1 MSNTHIYQRSQI
13 NEVDGIDSL
22 SKIAKSIL
30 KNSYVLDI
38 GCNYGALGQYLIES
52 KNCIVDGVDYNH
64 EAIEIAKTYLN
75 KAIVVDLENQDLTR
89 VLNQKYDYIVCADV
103 LEHLKDPG
111 KTLKEVKGLLNEN
124 GKLLI
129 SIPNIAYIGVILT
142 LMSGDFRYTHEGIL
156 DKTHLR
162 FFTLNSFTKLLND
175 YGYKAKVDDNVIMP
189 LEESE
194 FATFIDTDLYN
205 KLYSELKNIQ
215 NPLTYQYIIEAK
227 LSDNEI
233 SNDLI
238 EFLYNRPTILQK
250 EFSASYKGKVF
261 WRSNNEEFNE
271 SCSQLFSIPLGKD
284 RHKICLKLPEKIT
297 AFRLNPCHKSGFIK
311 LFSICL
317 KDQQSNT
324 IIWSWD
330 GKAKNLHQYNHQSM
344 FITNNENNGVIL
356 ALLDNDA
363 HINFDFTTEFKQKL
377 TLEIELSWPNS
388 PDYFFI
394 EKDLKEFNN
403 QLKITNQEIMH
414 LNLEVTKKNELA
426 NSLTKTLEEKYHE
439 VNNLTKTLETTYQEI
454 KLKNINIE
462 ARYNEISQLH
472 NDLALQNNKIE
483 SLQHEC
489 NLTTE
494 KNNQQHWEI
503 IDLKDSINQ
512 KSEHIKNL
520 NHQIEQL
527 QMQIN
532 NIVKSKSWIITK
544 PLRYILRN
552 FKKSNASIVTS
563 NDIPVEDNNT
573 NEISKQTLETSTNTA
588 NSYYETLFN
597 DNNNP
602 SQDYIEF
609 KQYPELQTTI
619 KAIAFYL
626 PQFHPIPENDKW
638 WGVGFTEW
646 TNVSKAIPQ
655 FTGHYQPRLPG
666 ELGFYD
672 LRLIDIMKRQIEL
685 AKNYGLFGFC
695 FHYYWFGGKKL
706 LEKPIEAFLNNKSL
720 DFKFCLNWA
729 NENWSRR
736 WDGKEDDILIGQS
749 HSEEDDINFI
759 KEMTKYFNDERYIRI
774 NDKPL
779 LMVYR
784 PSLFPN
790 PQETATR
797 WREYCRNQGIGEIYL
812 VSTQSFDNINPLDI
826 SFDACTEFA
835 PNNMK
840 IDHYNLT
847 SEVKLVS
854 SNFQGS
860 VYDYLAGLKHCVEY
874 QNPEYTKF
882 RGICPSWDNEARK
895 PGKGTILHNANPQN
909 YEIWLDNICDF
920 TNKNLADP
928 EKLIFINAWNEW
940 AEGAI
945 LEPCRKYGYAYL
957 DKTNNILQKYAV
969 KK

>member
-1 MSNTHIYQRSQI
+1 M
-13 NEVDGIDSL
+13 
-22 SKIAKSIL
+22 
-30 KNSYVLDI
+30 
-38 GCNYGALGQYLIES
+38 
-52 KNCIVDGVDYNH
+52 
-64 EAIEIAKTYLN
+64 
-75 KAIVVDLENQDLTR
+75 
-89 VLNQKYDYIVCADV
+89 
-103 LEHLKDPG
+103 
-111 KTLKEVKGLLNEN
+111 
-124 GKLLI
+124 
-129 SIPNIAYIGVILT
+129 
-142 LMSGDFRYTHEGIL
+142 
-156 DKTHLR
+156 
-162 FFTLNSFTKLLND
+162 
-175 YGYKAKVDDNVIMP
+175 
-189 LEESE
+189 
-194 FATFIDTDLYN
+194 
-205 KLYSELKNIQ
+205 
-215 NPLTYQYIIEAK
+215 
-227 LSDNEI
+227 
-233 SNDLI
+233 
-238 EFLYNRPTILQK
+238 
-250 EFSASYKGKVF
+250 
-261 WRSNNEEFNE
+261 
-271 SCSQLFSIPLGKD
+271 
-284 RHKICLKLPEKIT
+284 
-297 AFRLNPCHKSGFIK
+297 
-311 LFSICL
+311 
-317 KDQQSNT
+317 
-324 IIWSWD
+324 
-330 GKAKNLHQYNHQSM
+330 
-344 FITNNENNGVIL
+344 
-356 ALLDNDA
+356 
-363 HINFDFTTEFKQKL
+363 
-377 TLEIELSWPNS
+377 
-388 PDYFFI
+388 
-394 EKDLKEFNN
+394 
-403 QLKITNQEIMH
+403 
-414 LNLEVTKKNELA
+414 
-426 NSLTKTLEEKYHE
+426 
-439 VNNLTKTLETTYQEI
+439 I

-462 ARYNEISQLH
+462 TCDNKISQLH
-472 NDLALQNNKIE
+472 SDATLQNEKFE
-483 SLQHEC
+483 SLQHEY
-489 NLTTE
+489 NISTE

-503 IDLKDSINQ
+503 IELKDTINQ

-520 NHQIEQL
+520 NYEIEQL
-527 QMQIN
+527 QTQIN

-563 NDIPVEDNNT
+563 NAIPVEDNNT
-573 NEISKQTLETSTNTA
+573 NKISSHTIETTINID
-588 NSYYETLFN
+588 NSYYEALFN

-609 KQYPELQTTI
+609 KQYPELKTTI

-626 PQFHPIPENDKW
+626 PQFHPIPNNDEW
-638 WGVGFTEW
+638 WGKGFTEW

-655 FTGHYQPRLPG
+655 FSGHYQPRLPG

-706 LEKPIEAFLNNKSL
+706 LEKPIEAFLNDKSL

-749 HSEEDDINFI
+749 HSEKDDINFI
-759 KEMTKYFNDERYIRI
+759 KEMTQYFSNERYIRI
-774 NDKPL
+774 NGKPV

-826 SFDACTEFA
+826 GFDACTEFA

-860 VYDYLAGLKHCVEY
+860 VYDYLAGLKHCSEY
-874 QNPEYTKF
+874 QKPEYTKF

-940 AEGAI
+940 AEGAV
-945 LEPCRKYGYAYL
+945 LEPDRKHGYAYL
-957 DKTNNILQKYAV
+957 DKTYNILQKYAV
-969 KK
+969 TQ